1 MGSLCGPGRKGTRT
15 GGLGVPV
22 ARAGTPLGDDRA
34 VSGVSVVGTP
44 PATRVR
50 RPNDVARLLAAAS
63 GLALLVLVTLSAPD
77 AVAVL
82 DRTVPTVVRDP
93 LRTLLSV
100 VSVVVSLATLAVLL
114 TVAVDAARH
123 RRAALAQ
130 ALVAG
135 VLGLV
140 LGAIGERV
148 GDAAGGV
155 VADVLTGPRTDA
167 ALVPVV
173 ATIAFLVG
181 ADLQRRRRWRSP
193 ARWTVLAGLVCG
205 VALGNLTLQG
215 TVAAVLLGAVA
226 GLAVRLAAGVSPARP
241 ADDVV
246 RAVLAR
252 AGVVVEELAVDEQH
266 AGLVRMTGHDATG
279 PVCVTVVDPD
289 GRGLPLVRRAG
300 QMLRFRAAVVGRPSL
315 SQRGD
320 LERQA
325 SSAALAGAAGVPV
338 PEVVALLAVGPALVL
353 VERPLSGTP
362 LTEAGECAEA
372 GLAAAFAALRRLHTV
387 GLAHG
392 ALTPDCVVLA
402 PDGAAGFRDLRAAQP
417 AAGELQRDLDTVAL
431 LVGGATVVGSEAA
444 VAALRAGGGDP
455 TPARVPA
462 LLQPVALP
470 ASVRRAVRGTELLTQ
485 LRRALARPDGT
496 VAAAP
501 RLERFSPRVIL
512 TVGASTVAAFLLASQ
527 LSRVSILDELRRAD
541 PLWLLV
547 ALGGSALTYVGAALA
562 LMPFV
567 PVALSLVRTTLVQLS
582 TAWLTLV
589 TPPTVGHVG
598 LNIRYLQRAGL
609 TVGAAAASVA
619 VSQAATVAATVALLL
634 VVGWASGVS
643 TSRLSLV
650 PSGDVLLV
658 LLGAVAVVGLLAAIA
673 PVRRLLIGH
682 LEPLVRQSLPQ
693 LLAVAT
699 EPRRLITALG
709 GILLQN
715 AGYVLALA
723 ASLRAFDASLAL
735 PTVIGVYLV
744 SSAVGSV
751 APTPGGLGAV
761 EAALL
766 GGLTATGVPV
776 AAALAAV
783 LAFRVVTFWLPA
795 PVGWV
800 AFVNLQRRRAI

>member
-1 MGSLCGPGRKGTRT
+1 
-15 GGLGVPV
+15 
-22 ARAGTPLGDDRA
+22 
-34 VSGVSVVGTP
+34 VSGGGGETAHPPVS
-44 PATRVR
+44 RVR
-50 RPNDVARLLAAAS
+50 RPNDVARLLTAAV
-63 GLALLVLVTLSAPD
+63 GLGLVVLITLTSPD
-77 AVAVL
+77 AVTTL
-82 DRTVPTVVRDP
+82 HRTVPTVVRDP
-93 LRTLLSV
+93 LRTVLSV
-100 VSVVVSLATLAVLL
+100 ASVVASLATLGVLL

-123 RRAALAQ
+123 RRAALVQ

-135 VLGLV
+135 VLGLG
-140 LGAIGERV
+140 LGAVGERV
-148 GDAAGGV
+148 GDAAGGA

-181 ADLQRRRRWRSP
+181 ADLQRRRRWRTPS
-193 ARWTVLAGLVCG
+193 RWAVLAGLVCG

-215 TVAAVLLGAVA
+215 TVAAVLLGTVA
-226 GLAVRLAAGVSPARP
+226 GLAVRLAAGVTPARP
-241 ADDVV
+241 ADDVI
-246 RAVLAR
+246 RAELAR
-252 AGVVVEELAVDEQH
+252 AGVVVDRLDVAEQH
-266 AGLVRMTGHDATG
+266 AGLVRLTGTDATG

-300 QMLRFRAAVVGRPSL
+300 RMLRFRAAVVGRPSL
-315 SQRGD
+315 SQRHD
-320 LERQA
+320 VEREA

-338 PEVVALLAVGPALVL
+338 PAIVALLAVGPALVL
-353 VERPLSGTP
+353 VERPLTGTP
-362 LTEAGECAEA
+362 LTEAGDAAEK
-372 GLAAAFAALRRLHTV
+372 GLAAAFAALRRLHGV

-392 ALTPDCVVLA
+392 ALTPDSVVLA
-402 PDGAAGFRDLRAAQP
+402 DDGTAGFRDLRAAQP
-417 AAGELQRDLDTVAL
+417 AAGELQRELDTVAL
-431 LVGGATVVGSEAA
+431 LVGGATVVGPEAA
-444 VAALRAGGGDP
+444 VAALRTGGAEPAP
-455 TPARVPA
+455 TRVPA

-470 ASVRRAVRGTELLTQ
+470 AAVRREVRGTELLAE
-485 LRRALARPDGT
+485 LRRALTGPDGT

-527 LSRVSILDELRRAD
+527 LSQVSILDELRRAD

-562 LMPFV
+562 LIPFV
-567 PVALSLVRTTLVQLS
+567 PIALPLVRTTLVQLS

-619 VSQAATVAATVALLL
+619 VSQAATVAATVLLLL

-643 TSRLSLV
+643 TERLSLV

-673 PVRRLLIGH
+673 PARRLLISR

-693 LLAVAT
+693 LLAAAT
-699 EPRRLITALG
+699 EPRRLATALG

-776 AAALAAV
+776 GAALAAV

-800 AFVNLQRRRAI
+800 AFVQLQRRRAL

>member
-1 MGSLCGPGRKGTRT
+1 MALPGSS
-15 GGLGVPV
+15 
-22 ARAGTPLGDDRA
+22 LGDDRA
-34 VSGVSVVGTP
+34 VSGGEVVGTA

-50 RPNDVARLLAAAS
+50 RPNDVVQLLLAATA
-63 GLALLVLVTLSAPD
+63 LALLVLVTLTSPD
-77 AVAVL
+77 AVAML
-82 DRTVPTVVRDP
+82 DRTVPTVARDP
-93 LRTLLSV
+93 LRTVLSV
-100 VSVVVSLATLAVLL
+100 ASVVASLATLGVLL

-140 LGAIGERV
+140 LGAVGERV

-155 VADVLTGPRTDA
+155 VADVLTGPGTDA

-173 ATIAFLVG
+173 ATVGFLVG
-181 ADLQRRRRWRSP
+181 ADLQRRRRWRQP
-193 ARWTVLAGLVCG
+193 GRWAVLAGLACG

-226 GLAVRLAAGVSPARP
+226 GLAVRLAAGVTPARP
-241 ADDVV
+241 GDDVV
-246 RAVLAR
+246 RAELAR
-252 AGVVVEELAVDEQH
+252 AGVVVDRLEVAEQH
-266 AGLVRMTGHDATG
+266 AGLVRLTGTDATG

-300 QMLRFRAAVVGRPSL
+300 RMLRFRAAVVGRPSL

-320 LERQA
+320 LEREA

-338 PEVVALLAVGPALVL
+338 PAIVALLAVGPALVL
-353 VERPLSGTP
+353 VERPLAGTP
-362 LTEAGECAEA
+362 LTEAGDAAEK
-372 GLAAAFAALRRLHTV
+372 GLTAAFAALRRLHGV

-392 ALTPDCVVLA
+392 ALTPDSVVLD
-402 PDGAAGFRDLRAAQP
+402 PDGTAGFRDMRAAQP

-431 LVGGATVVGSEAA
+431 LVGGATVVGSDAA
-444 VAALRAGGGDP
+444 VAALRAGGADP
-455 TPARVPA
+455 VPARVPA

-470 ASVRRAVRGTELLTQ
+470 AAVRRAVRGTELLAD
-485 LRRALARPDGT
+485 LRRALAGPDGT

-527 LSRVSILDELRRAD
+527 LSQVSILDELRRAD

-562 LMPFV
+562 LIPFV
-567 PVALSLVRTTLVQLS
+567 PIALPLVRTTLVQLS

-619 VSQAATVAATVALLL
+619 VSQVATVAATVLLLL

-643 TSRLSLV
+643 TARLSLV

-658 LLGAVAVVGLLAAIA
+658 LLGAVAVVGLLVAIA
-673 PVRRLLIGH
+673 PVRRLLISR

-699 EPRRLITALG
+699 EPRRLAAALG

-744 SSAVGSV
+744 SSAIGSV

-776 AAALAAV
+776 GAALASV

-800 AFVNLQRRRAI
+800 AFVRLQRRRYV

>member
-1 MGSLCGPGRKGTRT
+1 ML
-15 GGLGVPV
+15 
-22 ARAGTPLGDDRA
+22 
-34 VSGVSVVGTP
+34 
-44 PATRVR
+44 
-50 RPNDVARLLAAAS
+50 
-63 GLALLVLVTLSAPD
+63 TLTTPD
-77 AVAVL
+77 AVDTL

-93 LRTLLSV
+93 LRTLFSV
-100 VSVVVSLATLAVLL
+100 ASVAASLAVLAVL
-114 TVAVDAARH
+114 ATVAVDAARH
-123 RRAALAQ
+123 RRAALVQ

-135 VLGLV
+135 LLGLL
-140 LGAIGERV
+140 LGAVAERS

-155 VADVLTGPRTDA
+155 VADVLTGPRDDA

-181 ADLQRRRRWRSP
+181 ADLQRRRRWRAP
-193 ARWTVLAGLVCG
+193 ARWVVLAALVCG
-205 VALGNLTLQG
+205 VALGNLTMQG
-215 TVAAVLLGAVA
+215 AVAAVLLGAVA

-241 ADDVV
+241 GDDVL
-246 RAVLAR
+246 RAELAR
-252 AGVVVEELAVDEQH
+252 AGVVVTALEVTEQH
-266 AGLVRMTGHDATG
+266 AGLVRLTGSDEEG

-300 QMLRFRAAVVGRPSL
+300 RMLRFRAAVVGRPSL

-320 LERQA
+320 LERET
-325 SSAALAGAAGVPV
+325 SSKALAAAAGVPV
-338 PEVVALLAVGPALVL
+338 PPVVALLAVGPALVL
-353 VERPLSGTP
+353 VERPLPGTP
-362 LTEAGECAEA
+362 LTEAGDGAEA
-372 GLAAAFAALRRLHTV
+372 GLAAAFAALRRLHAV

-392 ALTPDCVVLA
+392 ALTPDSVLLDA
-402 PDGAAGFRDLRAAQP
+402 DGAAGFRDLRAAQP

-431 LVGGATVVGSEAA
+431 LVGGATVVGAAAA
-444 VAALRAGGGDP
+444 VAALQADRTPGP

-470 ASVRRAVRGTELLTQ
+470 AAVRRAVRGTELLAE
-485 LRRALARPDGT
+485 LRRALAGPDGT

-501 RLERFSPRVIL
+501 RLERFSVRTIL
-512 TVGASTVAAFLLASQ
+512 TVAASTVAAVLLASQ
-527 LSRVSILDELRRAD
+527 LSQVSVVDELRRAD

-562 LMPFV
+562 LIPFV
-567 PVALSLVRTTLVQLS
+567 PVALSLGRTTLVQVS
-582 TAWLTLV
+582 SAWLTLV

-598 LNIRYLQRAGL
+598 INIRYLQRAGL
-609 TVGAAAASVA
+609 AVGAAAASVA
-619 VSQAATVAATVALLL
+619 VSQVATVAATVLLLL

-643 TSRLSLV
+643 ASRLSLV
-650 PSGDVLLV
+650 PSGEVLLV
-658 LLGAVAVVGLLAAIA
+658 LLGAVAVVGLLLAVA
-673 PVRRLLIGH
+673 PARRLLVSR
-682 LEPLVRQSLPQ
+682 LEPLLRQSLPQ
-693 LLAVAT
+693 LLATAT
-699 EPRRLITALG
+699 EPRRLATALG

-715 AGYVLALA
+715 AGYVLALD

-776 AAALAAV
+776 SAALAAV
-783 LAFRVVTFWLPA
+783 LAFRTVTFWLPA

-800 AFVNLQRRRAI
+800 AFVRLQSRRYI

>member
-1 MGSLCGPGRKGTRT
+1 MS
-15 GGLGVPV
+15 GGGGETAHPPV
-22 ARAGTPLGDDRA
+22 
-34 VSGVSVVGTP
+34 
-44 PATRVR
+44 TRVR
-50 RPNDVARLLAAAS
+50 RPNDLVQLLTTAA
-63 GLALLVLVTLSAPD
+63 GLGVIVLLTLQTPD
-77 AVAVL
+77 AVATL

-93 LRTLLSV
+93 LRALFSLASV
-100 VSVVVSLATLAVLL
+100 VSSLATLAVLL

-135 VLGLV
+135 VLGLG
-140 LGAIGERV
+140 LGAVAERI

-181 ADLQRRRRWRSP
+181 ADLQRRRRWRQPS
-193 ARWTVLAGLVCG
+193 RWAVLAGLACG

-215 TVAAVLLGAVA
+215 TVAAVLLGGVA
-226 GLAVRLAAGVSPARP
+226 GLAVRLVAGVSSARP
-241 ADDVV
+241 SDDVI
-246 RAVLAR
+246 RTELAR
-252 AGVVVEELAVDEQH
+252 AGVVVDALEVAEQH
-266 AGLVRMTGHDATG
+266 AGLVRLTGADATG
-279 PVCVTVVDPD
+279 PVCITVVDPD

-300 QMLRFRAAVVGRPSL
+300 RMLRFRAAVVGRPSL

-320 LERQA
+320 LEREA
-325 SSAALAGAAGVPV
+325 SSAALAAAAGVPV
-338 PEVVALLAVGPALVL
+338 PAVMALLAVGPALVL
-353 VERPLSGTP
+353 VERPLTGTP
-362 LTEAGECAEA
+362 LTEAGERAA
-372 GLAAAFAALRRLHTV
+372 DALAAAFAALRRLHAV

-392 ALTPDCVVLA
+392 ALTPDCVLLE
-402 PDGAAGFRDLRAAQP
+402 PDGTVGFRDLRAAQP
-417 AAGELQRDLDTVAL
+417 AAGELQRELDTVAL
-431 LVGGATVVGSEAA
+431 LVAGAAVVGSDAA
-444 VAALRAGGGDP
+444 VAALRAGGADP
-455 TPARVPA
+455 VPPRVPA

-470 ASVRRAVRGTELLTQ
+470 SSVRRAVRGTGLLGE
-485 LRRALARPDGT
+485 LRRALTGPDGT

-512 TVGASTVAAFLLASQ
+512 TVAASTVAAFLLASQ
-527 LSRVSILDELRRAD
+527 LSQVSIVDELRRAD

-562 LMPFV
+562 LIPFV
-567 PVALSLVRTTLVQLS
+567 PVALSLGRTTLVQLS

-619 VSQAATVAATVALLL
+619 VSQVATVAATVLLLL

-643 TSRLSLV
+643 TARLSLV

-658 LLGAVAVVGLLAAIA
+658 LLGAVAVVGLLVAIA
-673 PVRRLLIGH
+673 PVRRLLISR

-693 LLAVAT
+693 LLAAAT
-699 EPRRLITALG
+699 EPRRLATALG

-795 PVGWV
+795 PVGWL
-800 AFVNLQRRRAI
+800 AFVHLQRRHAI

>member
-1 MGSLCGPGRKGTRT
+1 VGGGGGEAVRT
-15 GGLGVPV
+15 P
-22 ARAGTPLGDDRA
+22 A
-34 VSGVSVVGTP
+34 V
-44 PATRVR
+44 RVR
-50 RPNDVARLLAAAS
+50 RPNDVVRLLTAATA
-63 GLALLVLVTLSAPD
+63 LALVVLVTFTSPD
-77 AVAVL
+77 AVAAL
-82 DRTVPTVVRDP
+82 DSTVPTPVRGP
-93 LRTLLSV
+93 LRTLFSLASV
-100 VSVVVSLATLAVLL
+100 VASLATLAVLL

-123 RRAALAQ
+123 RRAALVQ

-140 LGAIGERV
+140 LGAAAERF

-155 VADVLTGPRTDA
+155 VADVLTGPRDDA

-173 ATIAFLVG
+173 AAIAFLVG
-181 ADLQRRRRWRSP
+181 ADLQRRRRWRTPS
-193 ARWTVLAGLVCG
+193 RWAVLAGLACG

-226 GLAVRLAAGVSPARP
+226 GLAVRLGGGVTPARP
-241 ADDVV
+241 ADDVI
-246 RAVLAR
+246 RAELAR
-252 AGVVVEELAVDEQH
+252 AGVVVDALEVVEQH
-266 AGLVRMTGHDATG
+266 AGLIRLTGTDATG

-300 QMLRFRAAVVGRPSL
+300 RMLRFRAAVVGRPSL

-320 LERQA
+320 VEREA

-338 PEVVALLAVGPALVL
+338 PAVVALLAVGPALVL
-353 VERPLSGTP
+353 VERPLSGTSLP
-362 LTEAGECAEA
+362 EAGDGAQA
-372 GLAAAFAALRRLHTV
+372 GLAAAFTALRRLHAV

-392 ALTPDCVVLA
+392 ALTPDSVVLD
-402 PDGAAGFRDLRAAQP
+402 PDGTAGFRDLRAAQP
-417 AAGELQRDLDTVAL
+417 AAGELQRELDTVAL
-431 LVGGATVVGSEAA
+431 LVGGATVVGSDAA
-444 VAALRAGGGDP
+444 VAALRAGGPDP
-455 TPARVPA
+455 TPPRVPA

-470 ASVRRAVRGTELLTQ
+470 ASVRRAVRGTDLLAE
-485 LRRALARPDGT
+485 LRRALAGPDGT

-501 RLERFSPRVIL
+501 RLERFSLRAIL

-527 LSRVSILDELRRAD
+527 LSQVSILDELRRAD
-541 PLWLLV
+541 PLWLLI

-562 LMPFV
+562 LVPFV
-567 PVALSLVRTTLVQLS
+567 PVALSLGRTTLVQVS

-598 LNIRYLQRAGL
+598 LNIRYLQRSGL

-619 VSQAATVAATVALLL
+619 VSQVATVAATVVLLL

-643 TSRLSLV
+643 TARLSLV

-658 LLGAVAVVGLLAAIA
+658 LLGAVAVVGVLVAIA
-673 PVRRLLIGH
+673 PVRRLLIRR

-693 LLAVAT
+693 LLTAAT
-699 EPRRLITALG
+699 EPRRLATALA

-715 AGYVLALA
+715 AGYVLALD

-783 LAFRVVTFWLPA
+783 LAFRAVTFWLPA
-795 PVGWV
+795 PVGWL
-800 AFVNLQRRRAI
+800 AFLHLQRRQAI

>member
-1 MGSLCGPGRKGTRT
+1 M
-15 GGLGVPV
+15 
-22 ARAGTPLGDDRA
+22 ARAGAVLGDDRA
-34 VSGVSVVGTP
+34 VSGGSVVGAA
-44 PATRVR
+44 PAARVR
-50 RPNDVARLLAAAS
+50 RPNDVVQLLAAAA
-63 GLALLVLVTLSAPD
+63 GLAAIVLVTLQTPD
-77 AVAVL
+77 AVATL
-82 DRTVPTVVRDP
+82 DRTVPTAVRDP
-93 LRTLLSV
+93 LRTL
-100 VSVVVSLATLAVLL
+100 VSLASVAASLANLAVLL

-140 LGAIGERV
+140 LGAVAERI

-181 ADLQRRRRWRSP
+181 ADLQRRRRWRQP
-193 ARWTVLAGLVCG
+193 ARWAVLAGLACG

-226 GLAVRLAAGVSPARP
+226 GLAVRLAAGVTPARP
-241 ADDVV
+241 GDEVI
-246 RAVLAR
+246 RAELAR
-252 AGVVVEELAVDEQH
+252 AGVVVDRLEVAEQH
-266 AGLVRMTGHDATG
+266 AGLVRLTGTDAAG

-300 QMLRFRAAVVGRPSL
+300 RMLRFRAAVVGRPSL

-320 LERQA
+320 LEREA

-338 PEVVALLAVGPALVL
+338 PAIEALLAVGPALVL
-353 VERPLSGTP
+353 VERPLTGTP
-362 LTEAGECAEA
+362 LTEAGDAA
-372 GLAAAFAALRRLHTV
+372 GPGLAAAFAALRRLHGV

-392 ALTPDCVVLA
+392 ALTPDSVVLD
-402 PDGAAGFRDLRAAQP
+402 PDGSAGFRDLRAAQP

-444 VAALRAGGGDP
+444 VAALRTGGADP
-455 TPARVPA
+455 TPPRVPA

-470 ASVRRAVRGTELLTQ
+470 AAVRRAVRGTELLDE
-485 LRRALARPDGT
+485 LRRALAGPDGT

-512 TVGASTVAAFLLASQ
+512 TVAASTVAAFLLASQ
-527 LSRVSILDELRRAD
+527 LSQVSIVDELRRAD

-562 LMPFV
+562 LIPFV
-567 PVALSLVRTTLVQLS
+567 PVALSLGRTTLVQLS
-582 TAWLTLV
+582 TGWLTLV

-609 TVGAAAASVA
+609 SVGAAAASVA
-619 VSQAATVAATVALLL
+619 VSQAATVTATVLLLL

-643 TSRLSLV
+643 TARLSLV

-673 PVRRLLIGH
+673 PVRRMLISR
-682 LEPLVRQSLPQ
+682 LEPLVRQLLPQ
-693 LLAVAT
+693 LLAAAT
-699 EPRRLITALG
+699 EPKRLVTALA

-715 AGYVLALA
+715 AGYVLALT

-795 PVGWV
+795 PVGWL
-800 AFVNLQRRRAI
+800 AFVQLQRRQAI